1 MKYDLNLK
9 VKYQYGEST
18 DEAHIVSFSEDGF
31 LGIARFGHILPSL
44 DFAWLEE
51 AQCSVKWRSLGNV
64 SAWWLQHQSQR
75 WICTVNDQVLPCG
88 DKVMLHHGD
97 RIEIGLLCLEVIDP
111 LIMGQRL
118 TNAQPYTH
126 HIAREIDL
134 LIDHQFDRFPPLP
147 LDLANPIA
155 PTMDSNEYSHDNPF
169 DIINSI
175 WSESYFQIETS
186 TPQDGSLASAG
197 VEQHLSELRKE
208 YFLAVLDPTSLYSQQ
223 STQHHVIGSSSIDFS
238 SQVISASLNHDEP
251 LEDLLA
257 GRLSIDAILEQ
268 LGLAEN
274 IEKPDQPNE
283 VLRLFYPTAH
293 SADHQK
299 IPPEL
304 TRREHHVISPD
315 SAYSSTSATQTTDEP
330 DTMIK
335 NSLLIKRG

>member
-1 MKYDLNLK
+1 MKHDLNLK

-18 DEAHIVSFSEDGF
+18 NEPPIVSFSEDDF
-31 LGIARFGHILPSL
+31 LGVTRFGHILPAP
-44 DFAWLEE
+44 DCAWLEE

-88 DKVMLHHGD
+88 DTVMLHHGD

-111 LIMGQRL
+111 LTMSQRL
-118 TNAQPYTH
+118 TNTQPSTPH
-126 HIAREIDL
+126 VTRENDL
-134 LIDHQFDRFPPLP
+134 LIDDQFDRFPPLP

-155 PTMDSNEYSHDNPF
+155 PTMDSIEYSHDNPF
-169 DIINSI
+169 NIINSI
-175 WSESYFQIETS
+175 WSEPYFQTEIS
-186 TPQDGSLASAG
+186 TPQGGSLALTG
-197 VEQHLSELRKE
+197 IEQHLSELRKE

-223 STQHHVIGSSSIDFS
+223 STSHQVTEPSSIGFLS
-238 SQVISASLNHDEP
+238 EVISASLDDDAP

-257 GRLSIDAILEQ
+257 GRLSIDAVLEQ
-268 LGLAEN
+268 LGPSEN

-299 IPPEL
+299 LPPEL

-315 SAYSSTSATQTTDEP
+315 SAYYSTSEVET
-330 DTMIK
+330 K
-335 NSLLIKRG
+335 K